1 MGTATDTYSMGV
13 LLYEL
18 LAGRHPY
25 VPEHA
30 TLAARA
36 QAALVAEP
44 MRPSDAAAD
53 LVRRRAL
60 RGDLDT
66 IVLKALK
73 KRPEERYASADA
85 LAADLRRYLAHERV
99 LARPDSRA
107 YRLRKLLRRHRV
119 AVGAGTAVAFALLA
133 GAALAL
139 WQAHEAATGNT
150 FGNSKTETAA
160 MSGE

>member
-1 MGTATDTYSMGV
+1 EQIQGAPVGTATDTYSMGV

-25 VPEHA
+25 LSEHA

-36 QAALVAEP
+36 QAALAADP
-44 MRPSDAAAD
+44 ARPSDVVTDAA
-53 LVRRRAL
+53 RRRAL

-73 KRPEERYASADA
+73 KHPGERYASADA
-85 LAADLRRYLAHERV
+85 LAADLRRHLAHEPV
-99 LARPDSRA
+99 LARPDSKA

-119 AVGAGTAVAFALLA
+119 AVGGGTAVAVALLA
-133 GAALAL
+133 GAAVAL
-139 WQAHEAATGNT
+139 WQAHEARLQR
-150 FGNSKTETAA
+150 
-160 MSGE
+160 